1 MSKLF
6 LKVESLGKK
15 AEKKSVPANGLTLGR
30 GTENTIVVPD
40 DTTVSARHLRVDLTD
55 QGMIVQD
62 LKSSNGTKVNGKNIG
77 NLPYR
82 LKVGDVIQAGKTKIT
97 VIEGSESSASGRFKQ
112 VLADVGKKL
121 KDVTGKLFGGE
132 KKKGEKEAAA
142 EPGFALCPK
151 CGTKIHVGV
160 KAKGSKVGCP
170 HCKEVFPL
178 Q

>member
-1 MSKLF
+1 LSKLS
-6 LKVESLGKK
+6 LKVDSLGKK
-15 AEKKSVPANGLTLGR
+15 PEKKGVPPNGLTLGR

-40 DTTVSARHLRVDLTD
+40 DTTVSAKHLRVDLTD

-77 NLPYR
+77 NLPFR
-82 LKVGDVIQAGKTKIT
+82 LKVGDVIQAGKTQIT
-97 VIEGSESSASGRFKQ
+97 VIEESESNASGRFKR
-112 VLADVGKKL
+112 VLSGVGKKL
-121 KDVTGKLFGGE
+121 KDVTGRLFGGE
-132 KKKGEKEAAA
+132 KNKGEKGAAV
-142 EPGFALCPK
+142 EPGFTVCPK

-178 Q
+178 